1 MFKRIIALLLIS
13 VIAPTVLAQEKLSND
28 DAYRFFLYIKATQV
42 YCRAAKINVKEVN
55 YVANAYTTKFNK
67 QINRGRP
74 KSLTTPERTDI
85 LLIDYFTRHI
95 AGLTPQEGRQVCND
109 VPKEL
114 KDLL

>member
-1 MFKRIIALLLIS
+1 MFKKFIVVCLIS
-13 VIAPTVLAQEKLSND
+13 MTTYSALAQEKLND
-28 DAYRFFLYIKATQV
+28 SDAYRFFLYIKATQV

-67 QINRGRP
+67 QIHRGRP